1 MLCQFFKKKIHIR
14 DLYKIRTKWRKNWWL
29 IGQQICAVIIN
40 VPLSD
45 RCALAN
51 FWSWRPWN
59 GILNLLLTRFK
70 LNKSKVSVDCD
81 FHKLATNQEMLK
93 LLGMRAHWST
103 NNKTK
108 KSFSPI
114 GCVMY
119 GKSYR
124 FVKILCLPYYCLMTA
139 WWLADTCKL
148 PIIIVNQKST
158 VLNWETRK
166 HTPGWWGH

>member
-1 MLCQFFKKKIHIR
+1 M
-14 DLYKIRTKWRKNWWL
+14 
-29 IGQQICAVIIN
+29 II
-40 VPLSD
+40 VPLPNH
-45 RCALAN
+45 CALAN

-81 FHKLATNQEMLK
+81 FHKLATDQEMLK
-93 LLGMRAHWST
+93 LLGMRAYWST

-114 GCVMY
+114 GCALY

-124 FVKILCLPYYCLMTA
+124 FVKIWCLPYYCLMIA
-139 WWLADTCKL
+139 WWLADNCKL
-148 PIIIVNQKST
+148 PVIIYCQSKVVCFKLGGKTTHLWLLRPLSSMVNTEAKSYSGLHSSPPFADFST
-158 VLNWETRK
+158 
-166 HTPGWWGH
+166 